1 MPMTPTEAR
10 EALVRCEPRMP
21 LGDVRNWA
29 KRYSSGVDDD
39 KIIDAIAP
47 NVRQRGHFLRREFL
61 DTYAWKTTRT
71 IGKAK
76 KYSEA
81 EIADVTGVAFRQT
94 DEKLRICLLRTLDGV
109 DWPVLVGVRGLL
121 PRARQE
127 GPGEC
132 ARTRQGA
139 VGVLR
144 GQSAEGDTLTPG
156 FSLGFSSVRST
167 VPARRCRSWRPSFP
181 AGSAPPGNA
190 NPARPRR

>member
-21 LGDVRNWA
+21 LGEVRNWA
-29 KRYSSGVDDD
+29 KRCSSGVDDD

-47 NVRQRGHFLRREFL
+47 NVRQRGHFLRQEFL

-109 DWPVLVGVRGLL
+109 DWPVASTLLHVGVGAEYPILDF
-121 PRARQE
+121 RA
-127 GPGEC
+127 
-132 ARTRQGA
+132 
-139 VGVLR
+139 LW
-144 GQSAEGDTLTPG
+144 
-156 FSLGFSSVRST
+156 SLGSQMPSSVSYEFWWAYVACCRALAKK
-167 VPARRCRSWRPSFP
+167 ARVSVRELDKALWAYSEATQPKGTR
-181 AGSAPPGNA
+181 
-190 NPARPRR
+190 